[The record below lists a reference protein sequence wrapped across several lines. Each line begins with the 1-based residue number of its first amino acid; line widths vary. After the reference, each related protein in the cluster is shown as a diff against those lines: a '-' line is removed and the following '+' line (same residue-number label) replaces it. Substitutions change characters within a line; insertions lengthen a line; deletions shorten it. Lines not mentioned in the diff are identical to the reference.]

1 VSSTSTGQAA
11 GTSAPGTS
19 APGTSAHSSESN
31 AANTGDD
38 RPVVLQLDDVHAG
51 YGPFHALFGVSF
63 VIHEAE
69 ALALI
74 GPNGAGKTTVARV
87 ASGLLAP
94 SAGRVE
100 VNGLD
105 FSRRPAQAF
114 ATAGIAHAPEGRSVF
129 ATLNVEEN
137 LVLPLRRHF
146 GRAGV
151 RAALERG
158 YELFPALSQRRRQN
172 AGSLS
177 GGEQRMLTL
186 ARVLVLEPKLLI
198 ADELS
203 LGLAPIITSDIYQVL
218 ERILEAGTALLVVE
232 QHVDHALALAQQ
244 VVVLERGKVVISG
257 QPSRDDILASVFGR
271 REETTAFGQGETHP

>member
-1 VSSTSTGQAA
+1 MSSTSTEPAVSP
-11 GTSAPGTS
+11 TT
-19 APGTSAHSSESN
+19 
-31 AANTGDD
+31 DD
-38 RPVVLQLDDVHAG
+38 RPVVLRFDDVHAG

-87 ASGLLAP
+87 ASGLLPP
-94 SAGRVE
+94 SSGRVE
-100 VNGLD
+100 VNGVD

-137 LVLPLRRHF
+137 LVLPFRRQF
-146 GRAGV
+146 GRAGM
-151 RAALERG
+151 RAAVDRA
-158 YELFPALSQRRRQN
+158 YELFPALGQRRRQN

-186 ARVLVLEPKLLI
+186 ARALVLEPKLLI

-203 LGLAPIITSDIYQVL
+203 LGLAPIITTDIYRVL

-244 VVVLERGKVVISG
+244 VVVLERGKAALAG
-257 QPSRDDILASVFGR
+257 HPSRADIIASVFGR
-271 REETTAFGQGETHP
+271 REELGQDETQP